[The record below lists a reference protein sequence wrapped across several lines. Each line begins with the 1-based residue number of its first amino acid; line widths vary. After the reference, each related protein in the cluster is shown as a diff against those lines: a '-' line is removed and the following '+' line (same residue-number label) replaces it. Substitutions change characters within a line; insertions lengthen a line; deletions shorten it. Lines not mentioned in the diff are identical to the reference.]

1 MVLGTSGGTAFGV
14 LLAVVMV
21 AGYVALWALWHFVFR
36 NAPPDDHQQDNP
48 PPSDRAAETPTRHD
62 RPHAGER

>member
-1 MVLGTSGGTAFGV
+1 MWELSGGGRRLARMVLGSSGGTVFGV

-36 NAPPDDHQQDNP
+36 KAPPDDHQQDKP
-48 PPSDRAAETPTRHD
+48 PPSE
-62 RPHAGER
+62 